1 MVLEVLMLM
10 IFVGLQEIIYIFL
23 SSFISFSFLFSYFS
37 LFFSF
42 LLFFI
47 FCFWFLL
54 LCTLFSFLMFI
65 LFSMAFDWLWT
76 VDLGCL
82 CQWSPLISLICSDS
96 ELVTLPLYG
105 DSELVMLA
113 FTSAL
118 LFAFLCWFWHDMMT
132 YTENKPSPC

>member
-37 LFFSF
+37 LFF
-42 LLFFI
+42 LFFCFLFFV
-47 FCFWFLL
+47 FCFLL
-54 LCTLFSFLMFI
+54 LCTLFSFLMYI
-65 LFSMAFDWLWT
+65 SMAFDWLWT